1 TKSYTEHSK
10 GSTCIIA
17 YGYSSFR
24 LGFVIVVI
32 RHESVVIPDALA
44 NRYSD
49 RLATLARTHIAWQ
62 AASYGD
68 VTGAKVARPAVR
80 VVRIAEAKWPSWRRR
95 AFDGA
100 AGGHQCQQQAQ
111 QQQLSAHGISTDL
124 GSEGFSTRGFST
136 RGFSTRGFSTRGFS
150 TRGFSTRGFSTST
163 RGFSTRGASTRGAS
177 TRGASTRGASTRG
190 ASTRAAPGAPAPG
203 ASTRAS
209 TRGASTRGASTRGA
223 STSQHQGASTRAP
236 APGAHQGR
244 QQGPAPGRS
253 TRGRQHQGRQ
263 HQGRQHQGLAIA
275 SATTT
280 IATIMQNKL
289 KTEVLTVPADI
300 PANLTCRGADGQTT
314 SSHVASGSPT
324 SAVWCPHS
332 EALTD
337 RQRARLW
344 QSVVETVLLYNAETW
359 TLTATL
365 ERQLDSVHSGLLRA
379 AIRADER
386 ERRDRGPVRLSQV
399 AAPVHHPAPAATSTG
414 GPRDPDRGLLL
425 LPTCSIKTSLL
436 LTLQG
441 PFRRGQAQTRRYVDC
456 LLLCDAEAPD
466 TANWAD
472 FSFALSKLNTLVDVF
487 WPEISDSVS
496 KIEMLHE
503 DRNFPQSKLAALVAS
518 KVYYHLGAYDESL
531 FFALH
536 ADELFDIDDSAEYVE
551 TIVCKCI
558 DRYIKNRV
566 AQIDEEVT
574 ELDERDEQIRAKLEG
589 VINRMFERCFE
600 HRQFKHAVGIAI
612 DMRRLDILER
622 CVQLT
627 SNKDELLNYS
637 YRLTVQ
643 VVQNR
648 KFRQQLLQTLVR
660 LYRQLQQP
668 DFVSMSQCL
677 ILLDDPPH
685 TAEILE
691 RLVSRSED
699 EALTAFQIAFDL
711 YENASQQFMQRVH
724 TALAASPLARRPA
737 GDDAAAAPA
746 AAAPSASEADA
757 DADVDTAAAAPDAA
771 STAPKTPPPQAEE
784 MMTTDSSEVDE
795 AAKERFARLLTI
807 LSGEKVIQLH
817 LQFLIRNNRADAR
830 YLDRLRESVRN
841 SITHSATVTANGF
854 MHAGTTSDQFLRD
867 NLEWLGRA
875 TNWAKFAATASL
887 GCIHRG
893 HETESLRLMAA
904 YLPRNSAGT
913 TAYSEGGG
921 LYALGLIH
929 ANHGSAVTDYLLQ
942 QLSGATA
949 EPVRHGACLGLG
961 LAAMGTA
968 RQDVYEAIKLSLYQD
983 DAIVGEA
990 AGLAMG
996 LVMLGSS
1003 SSAAVKD
1010 MVSYAKETQH
1020 DKIIRGLAV
1029 GVALTMYGRLEEADL
1044 LAQSLLEDKDPILRW
1059 SGVYTVA
1066 MAYCGSGSN
1075 SAVRRLLHYAVTDTS
1090 DDVRRAA
1097 VLSIGF
1103 VLFKS
1108 PEQVPDLVSLLAE
1121 SFNPHVRYGAAM
1133 ALGIA
1138 CAGTA
1143 LKEAINILDPMTQD
1157 AVHFVRQGAL
1167 IALGMVLIQQN
1178 GVNCPKAGEFR
1189 ELCLK
1194 VVADKHEDVMA
1205 KHGAILGLGIVDA
1218 GGRNVT
1224 ISLQTRTG
1232 QSNMAAAVGVLVFQ
1246 QFWYWYPLTHFLCL
1260 AFTPTS
1266 LIGLNKALEMPQVQ
1280 FRSNAKPS
1288 TFDYPPPL

>member
-1 TKSYTEHSK
+1 
-10 GSTCIIA
+10 
-17 YGYSSFR
+17 F
-24 LGFVIVVI
+24 
-32 RHESVVIPDALA
+32 IP
-44 NRYSD
+44 
-49 RLATLARTHIAWQ
+49 Q
-62 AASYGD
+62 
-68 VTGAKVARPAVR
+68 
-80 VVRIAEAKWPSWRRR
+80 
-95 AFDGA
+95 
-100 AGGHQCQQQAQ
+100 
-111 QQQLSAHGISTDL
+111 
-124 GSEGFSTRGFST
+124 
-136 RGFSTRGFSTRGFS
+136 
-150 TRGFSTRGFSTST
+150 
-163 RGFSTRGASTRGAS
+163 
-177 TRGASTRGASTRG
+177 
-190 ASTRAAPGAPAPG
+190 
-203 ASTRAS
+203 
-209 TRGASTRGASTRGA
+209 
-223 STSQHQGASTRAP
+223 
-236 APGAHQGR
+236 
-244 QQGPAPGRS
+244 
-253 TRGRQHQGRQ
+253 
-263 HQGRQHQGLAIA
+263 
-275 SATTT
+275 
-280 IATIMQNKL
+280 
-289 KTEVLTVPADI
+289 
-300 PANLTCRGADGQTT
+300 
-314 SSHVASGSPT
+314 
-324 SAVWCPHS
+324 
-332 EALTD
+332 
-337 RQRARLW
+337 
-344 QSVVETVLLYNAETW
+344 
-359 TLTATL
+359 
-365 ERQLDSVHSGLLRA
+365 
-379 AIRADER
+379 
-386 ERRDRGPVRLSQV
+386 
-399 AAPVHHPAPAATSTG
+399 
-414 GPRDPDRGLLL
+414 
-425 LPTCSIKTSLL
+425 
-436 LTLQG
+436 
-441 PFRRGQAQTRRYVDC
+441 
-456 LLLCDAEAPD
+456 
-466 TANWAD
+466 
-472 FSFALSKLNTLVDVF
+472 SFALSKLNTLVDVF

-1288 TFDYPPPL
+1288 TFDYPPPLVTQVEKKKEKVETAVLSITAKQKRKEQEKKKTAAATAHQNQPGGSTTAAAATATSASGPAAAPVPSIPEGKETPAGSETSSATTAAAAPAAAASTETSTKEPAPASKSQGTLTDKPATVSTGTSTDKPGPEPNFSLLSNPCRVMRAQQRLVTLEGGRYQPVKSVTIGGIIMLRDRRPDEKESLVPTVKAHGPTSANSKEDDLPEPPPPEPFQWSDDML